1 MWSPWT
7 ESPEPPLRSPAR
19 DDFLIVQHGSLEP
32 DSRFDIVVIGGG
44 VAGMAA
50 ALFAAIAG
58 RRALLVERTAFLGG
72 TSALSAGT
80 IWVPNTAH
88 AAEIGA
94 EDSFD
99 RALRFLDGV
108 VGNHAPRALREAFL
122 RSGPKAIAALEAQSE
137 VRLRAYA
144 LHPDYEQEV
153 EGATLRGRALEPL
166 PFDGRQLGTE
176 LKRLRPPI
184 PEFTILGGMMVDRT
198 DIGHLLSAHKKL
210 GSLAHALR
218 LLGAYARDRLA
229 GRRGTRLVMGNALA
243 GRFLASLQVMRVP
256 ILLETDTVG
265 FVTDSGGVDGVVLRG
280 GGIERRVLADAVV
293 LASGGFGR
301 HGERRTAM
309 LHEPVPEVSPM
320 APGAEGA
327 LQDLALGLGA
337 GIGAGNLDNA
347 FWAPVSRRRRADGSV
362 AVFPHFVLDRSKPG
376 TVCVDQAG
384 RRFTNESA
392 SYHRFARAMFEA
404 NRTAPCIPCYL
415 IADAP
420 ALRRYGLGMVRM
432 RARDLRPFIRDGYLV
447 EAASIAELAGKL
459 GIRAEVLEQTIARMN
474 GHAASGTDPDFGRGS
489 TAYHRVNGDREHGPN
504 PTLGPIATPPFY
516 ALRLY
521 PAEIGN
527 AAGLVTD
534 EWARV
539 LRADGAPVP
548 RLYACGNDANS
559 MMGGTYPGP
568 GITLGPAIV
577 FAWRAVM
584 DALGRRSE
592 A

>member
-1 MWSPWT
+1 MIT
-7 ESPEPPLRSPAR
+7 RLT
-19 DDFLIVQHGSLEP
+19 SLAP
-32 DSRFDIVVIGGG
+32 GSRFDLVVIGGG

-58 RRALLVERTAFLGG
+58 RQALLVESTGFLGG

-88 AAEIGA
+88 AAAVGA
-94 EDSFD
+94 EDSFE

-122 RSGPKAIAALEAQSE
+122 RSGPRAIAALEAHSA
-137 VRLRAYA
+137 VKLRAFA

-153 EGATLRGRALEPL
+153 DGAARRGRALEAL
-166 PFDGRQLGTE
+166 PFDGRRLGAT
-176 LKRLRPPI
+176 LNYLRPPI
-184 PEFTILGGMMVDRT
+184 PEFTLFGGMMVDRT
-198 DIGHLLSAHKKL
+198 DIAHLLNAHRNVR
-210 GSLAHALR
+210 SFAHTAL
-218 LLGAYARDRLA
+218 LLGRHARDRLV
-229 GRRGTRLVMGNALA
+229 GRRASRLVMGNALV
-243 GRFLASLQVMRVP
+243 GRFLASLEACHVP
-256 ILLETDTVG
+256 ILLETQTEG
-265 FVTDSGGVDGVVLRG
+265 FTTDAHGVTGVVLRG
-280 GGIERRVLADAVV
+280 AGAERQVAATAGVV

-301 HGERRTAM
+301 HGTRRAAR
-309 LHEPVPEVSPM
+309 LHAPLPEHSPM

-337 GIGAGNLDNA
+337 VIGEHNLDDA
-347 FWAPVSRRRRADGSV
+347 FWAPVSRRRRPDGSM

-376 TVCVDQAG
+376 TVCVDQTG

-404 NRTAPCIPCYL
+404 NRTSPCIPCYL

-420 ALRRYGLGMVRM
+420 AVRRYGLGMVRM
-432 RARDLRPFIRDGYLV
+432 RTRDVSPFVRDGYLV
-447 EAASIAELAGKL
+447 KAASIAALAEAL
-459 GIRAEVLEQTIARMN
+459 GMRAEVLEATISTMGA
-474 GHAASGTDPDFGRGS
+474 HAAAGSDPDFGRGS
-489 TAYHRVNGDREHGPN
+489 TAYHRVNGDPAHAPN
-504 PTLGPIATPPFY
+504 ATLGPIATPPFY

-521 PAEIGN
+521 PAEIGQ

-534 EWARV
+534 AWARV
-539 LRADGAPVP
+539 LRADGSPIP

-559 MMGGTYPGP
+559 VMGGTYPAP

-584 DALGRRSE
+584 DAVGRGAE

>member
-1 MWSPWT
+1 MIISP
-7 ESPEPPLRSPAR
+7 
-19 DDFLIVQHGSLEP
+19 GSLGPE
-32 DSRFDIVVIGGG
+32 SRFDIVVIGGG

-50 ALFAAIAG
+50 ALFAAIGG
-58 RRALLVERTAFLGG
+58 RRALLVERSALLGG

-80 IWVPNTAH
+80 VWIPNTTH
-88 AAEIGA
+88 AAGIGA
-94 EDSFD
+94 EDSFEQ
-99 RALRFLDGV
+99 ALGFLDAA

-122 RSGPKAIAALEAQSE
+122 RSGPKAVAALEAHSE
-137 VRLRAYA
+137 VKLRAYA

-153 EGATLRGRALEPL
+153 EGAVLRGRALEPL
-166 PFDGRQLGTE
+166 PFDGSRLGTALE
-176 LKRLRPPI
+176 HLRPPI

-198 DIGHLLSAHKKL
+198 DIGHLLNAHRSPR
-210 GSLAHALR
+210 SLAHALR
-218 LLGAYARDRLA
+218 LLATYARDRLG
-229 GRRGTRLVMGNALA
+229 GRRGTRLVMGNALV
-243 GRFLASLQVMRVP
+243 GRFLASLQAMRVP
-256 ILLETDTVG
+256 VLLETETVG
-265 FVTDSGGVDGVVLRG
+265 FVANAGGVDGVVLRG
-280 GGIERRVLADAVV
+280 GGFERRVLADAVV

-301 HGERRTAM
+301 HHERRAAM
-309 LHEPVPEVSPM
+309 LHEPTPEASPM

-327 LQDLALGLGA
+327 LQDLAIGLGA
-337 GIGAGNLDNA
+337 RIGAENLDNA
-347 FWAPVSRRRRADGSV
+347 FWAPVSRRRRADGSM

-404 NRTAPCIPCYL
+404 NRVSACIPCYL

-432 RARDLRPFIRDGYLV
+432 RTRDLRPFISDGYLT
-447 EAASIAELAGKL
+447 EATSIAELAGRL
-459 GIRAEVLEQTIARMN
+459 GMRAEVLEQTVARMN
-474 GHAASGTDPDFGRGS
+474 EHAAGGTDPDFGRGS
-489 TAYHRVNGDREHGPN
+489 TAYHRVNGDRSHGPN

-521 PAEIGN
+521 PAEIGQ

-539 LRADGAPVP
+539 LRADGTPIP

-559 MMGGTYPGP
+559 VMGGTYPAP

-584 DALGRRSE
+584 HALGRHEE